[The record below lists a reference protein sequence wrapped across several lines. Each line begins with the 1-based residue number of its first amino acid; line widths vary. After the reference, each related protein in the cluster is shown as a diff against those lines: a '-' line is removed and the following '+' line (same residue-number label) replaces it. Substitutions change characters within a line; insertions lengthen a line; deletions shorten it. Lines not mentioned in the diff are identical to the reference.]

1 MNSGGKSERNLGG
14 EKNIDN
20 YAVLGVYRQAT
31 EQEIQRAFHR
41 LSQQSHPD
49 KVPGREAQVN
59 IFENLIRNF
68 GSIFKYFS

>member
-1 MNSGGKSERNLGG
+1 MNSGNKGQNWEG
-14 EKNIDN
+14 EKIN
-20 YAVLGVYRQAT
+20 YYGVLGVHRQAT